1 MMVARDLF
9 TSLEHMVIELKVSI
23 VAQLSVWM
31 VTTLKEEALLSIR
44 PSATLM
50 AVMVASLG
58 WNTINEQTTPT
69 SQSGWKGL
77 IVSCH

>member
-31 VTTLKEEALLSIR
+31 VTTLKEEALLSII
-44 PSATLM
+44 PTASLM

-58 WNTINEQTTPT
+58 
-69 SQSGWKGL
+69 
-77 IVSCH
+77 